1 MTYYSSELLT
11 LSRYNIPYR
20 LLQGLF
26 PGNIPVVKCDT
37 PLRADGPPT
46 EDEEAWRFTKAQRA
60 APTRIRRRTGLA
72 NDMGFRTP
80 LYPEPERPCELV
92 LNWSPMLLSSTIT
105 RSTVNFLILLSVEH
119 KMLVKLNPGEYISLT
134 CGLRTGDAPHV
145 TLVEQPK
152 PPVGDI
158 IDLMPRAVSLL
169 SSTRSPPICP
179 P

>member
-1 MTYYSSELLT
+1 MTYYSSELFT

-26 PGNIPVVKCDT
+26 PGNIPVVKFDT
-37 PLRADGPPT
+37 SPLRADGPLT

-60 APTRIRRRTGLA
+60 APARIRRWTGLA

-105 RSTVNFLILLSVEH
+105 PFHRQLSYPPQRGTRCWSSQT
-119 KMLVKLNPGEYISLT
+119 LASIS
-134 CGLRTGDAPHV
+134 H
-145 TLVEQPK
+145 
-152 PPVGDI
+152 
-158 IDLMPRAVSLL
+158 
-169 SSTRSPPICP
+169 
-179 P
+179 